1 MSGIR
6 PTDENLRHFGIK
18 LLMRWLIFTARKK
31 TTLTYGEAQERLEQ
45 ECNFSYMGASGA
57 RRIGNAVAE
66 PMQAEISKQ
75 DSDAPPLNVLL
86 VRKNGRMPGTG
97 ECMREIFCGHY
108 PEEAWLKTEYALED
122 NPDKWERNCKAG
134 N

>member
-18 LLMRWLIFTARKK
+18 LLMRWLILTARKK

-45 ECNFSYMGASGA
+45 ECDFSYMEHPGQEESGMF
-57 RRIGNAVAE
+57 VAE

-75 DSDAPPLNVLL
+75 DSDAPPLNVSP
-86 VRKNGRMPGTG
+86 RQ
-97 ECMREIFCGHY
+97 
-108 PEEAWLKTEYALED
+108 EE
-122 NPDKWERNCKAG
+122 RQSAG
-134 N
+134 DRGMY